1 MILGGVLVAAAAV
14 GWSTPPHAL
23 QRVIRAPSTL
33 QHAMHT
39 AKTSSALWLAS
50 ARPPAERSG
59 GTLMIAMGGD
69 PANGYRV
76 LGVQPGA
83 SLSELKAAYR
93 ERAKQCHPDVNPS
106 MAAAE
111 QFRILTE
118 VSWDTG
124 SSA

>member
-1 MILGGVLVAAAAV
+1 
-14 GWSTPPHAL
+14 
-23 QRVIRAPSTL
+23 
-33 QHAMHT
+33 
-39 AKTSSALWLAS
+39 
-50 ARPPAERSG
+50 
-59 GTLMIAMGGD
+59 MIAMGGD